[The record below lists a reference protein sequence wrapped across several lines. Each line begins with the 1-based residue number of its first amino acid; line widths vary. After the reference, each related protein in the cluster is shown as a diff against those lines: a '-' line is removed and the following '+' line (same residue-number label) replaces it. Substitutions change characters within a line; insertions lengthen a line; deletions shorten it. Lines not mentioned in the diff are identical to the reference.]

1 MSGDRSPDDGLPET
15 LTRFL
20 TAPRDVIWPTP
31 EHRHRPRLGR
41 ERPRQASRAAVGVWI
56 WALTFN
62 VVGFAILAALWR
74 TMG

>member
-1 MSGDRSPDDGLPET
+1 MTGDRSRDGALPEA

-20 TAPRDVIWPTP
+20 AAPESVIRSTP
-31 EHRHRPRLGR
+31 GERTRSRQPSQPR
-41 ERPRQASRAAVGVWI
+41 RAVTGVWV

-74 TMG
+74 SMG